1 MIKEILHPEIHYY
14 KNVIKD
20 PQSFI
25 KSLEDMDEFQSTVS
39 QISKWEKWTASN
51 HDVVYGLVKRCF
63 FNLFQNMTDADR
75 ANSKLCS
82 IVAHNVISI
91 GEQYSLDSGIDLG
104 YLPVYFG
111 INKYNVG
118 VHMGAHVD
126 AYDGAQDESTVS
138 MVMYLNDDYEG
149 GEIEFPD
156 HGISLKPEAGS
167 VVVFASKGV
176 LHDPKPTISGTKYMI
191 PIFFFKR

>member
-14 KNVIKD
+14 KNVIAD
-20 PQSFI
+20 PSSFVKEI
-25 KSLEDMDEFQSTVS
+25 EDMDAFQGPFS
-39 QISKWEKWTASN
+39 QISQWEQWNASN
-51 HDVVYGLVKRCF
+51 SNVPYGKLKKCF
-63 FNLFQNMTDADR
+63 LNMFQNITDADR
-75 ANSKLCS
+75 SNAKLCS
-82 IVAHNVISI
+82 MITQNVISI
-91 GEQYSLDSGIDLG
+91 GEEYAASSGIDLG

-126 AYDGAQDESTVS
+126 AYDGAEDTSTVS

-149 GEIEFPD
+149 GEIEFPN

-167 VVVFASKGV
+167 VVVFASEGV
-176 LHDPKPTISGTKYMI
+176 LHDPKPTISGTKYMV

>member
-20 PQSFI
+20 PEAFVKELEEMDQYQS
-25 KSLEDMDEFQSTVS
+25 SVS

-51 HDVVYGLVKRCF
+51 DDVEYGSLKKCF
-63 FNLFQNMTDADR
+63 LNLFQNVTEADR
-75 ANSKLCS
+75 SNSKICS
-82 IVAHNVISI
+82 MIAHNVILI
-91 GEQYSLDSGIDLG
+91 GEEYASYSNMDLG
-104 YLPVYFG
+104 YLPVYFA

-138 MVMYLNDDYEG
+138 MVMYLNDNYEG
-149 GEIEFPD
+149 GEIEFPN
-156 HGISLKPEAGS
+156 HGISVKPEAGS
-167 VVVFASKGV
+167 VIVFASKGV
-176 LHDPKPTISGTKYMI
+176 LHDPKPTISGTKYMV

>member
-14 KNVIKD
+14 KNVIED
-20 PQSFI
+20 PQAFI
-25 KSLEDMDEFQSTVS
+25 KELEEMDSLQSTVS
-39 QISKWEKWTASN
+39 QISKWEQWNASGN
-51 HDVVYGLVKRCF
+51 DAIFGSVKRCF
-63 FNLFQNMTDADR
+63 LNLFQNITESDR
-75 ANSKLCS
+75 SNSKLCS

-91 GEQYSLDSGIDLG
+91 GEQYSKDSGIDLG

-126 AYDGAQDESTVS
+126 AYDGADDESTVS

-149 GEIEFPD
+149 GEIEFPN
-156 HGISLKPEAGS
+156 HEILLKPEAGS

-176 LHDPKPTISGTKYMI
+176 LHDPKPTKSGSKYMI

>member
-14 KNVIKD
+14 KKVIED
-20 PQSFI
+20 PQAFI
-25 KSLEDMDEFQSTVS
+25 KELEYMDSFQSTGS
-39 QISKWEKWTASN
+39 QISKWEQWNSSGNDAVFGS
-51 HDVVYGLVKRCF
+51 VKRCF
-63 FNLFQNMTDADR
+63 LNMFENITEADR
-75 ANSKLCS
+75 SNSKLCS
-82 IVAHNVISI
+82 IITHNVISI
-91 GEQYSLDSGIDLG
+91 GEQYSKESGIDLG

-126 AYDGAQDESTVS
+126 AYDGAEDESTVS

-149 GEIEFPD
+149 GEIEFPN
-156 HGISLKPEAGS
+156 HGILLKPEAGS

-176 LHDPKPTISGTKYMI
+176 LHDPKPTKSGTKYMV